1 MNKEQSILV
10 RFTTVALLLVLV
22 FPLPVLAGDGV
33 APNAPAITANGVSLP
48 QTAPFASTMVAS
60 STVITNPWSV
70 ILLYDEDISIS
81 PIVATGTPTYD
92 PAFGNGTSQTTGDCG
107 DADLKTYCFTYI
119 PQPDIE
125 AAIFWFFRI
134 SGATDTSGEYMATT
148 TYRFILDTGGPILT
162 LDALSNH
169 VILPT
174 ISGSSSYGSALVDIQ
189 ITSSSITRTY
199 QTTAASNVWSYTLL
213 AGDELSE
220 GSYTVTASS
229 TDQYNNRGAEVS
241 GTFVI
246 DTSAPTVS
254 ITSGTT
260 DGGYTSSSPVSFSF
274 DVTDATTTT
283 TLCSWDDVAGAC
295 TSPATSTL
303 ADGSHTFSISATDAY
318 NNTGAT
324 TTRTF
329 TLDTVAPALAEV
341 AVIATSTDTTPE
353 YSFTSAEAGALAF
366 VGACSA
372 ATSTVGV
379 GTTTLTFAALAVGS
393 YSSCSLSV
401 TDVASNTGTLA
412 ISPFAIEAV
421 PEPPAPA
428 PAPSGGGGGGGGGII
443 GGPLS
448 VGYQIP
454 YLPPPAPAPAPS
466 APEPQAVQVTVGAS
480 TGGSAVA
487 APEPAAPTQSI
498 DTDVRE
504 ISNVQTQAAPAPAA
518 PSVRAPVAVVTPWDT
533 PAGEQINL
541 ASAAATGFQL
551 PSWIIILAALLLAA
565 FITYLFLW
573 RRV

>member
-1 MNKEQSILV
+1 MHNKRMNKEQSILV

-22 FPLPVLAGDGV
+22 FPFPVLAGDGS
-33 APNAPAITANGVSLP
+33 APNAPTITANGFSLP
-48 QTAPFASTMVAS
+48 QVSTLVAS

-70 ILLYDEDISIS
+70 ILLYDEDISVS
-81 PIVATGTPTYD
+81 PIVATGTPILDFT
-92 PAFGNGTSQTTGDCG
+92 NGTSQTTGDCG

-125 AAIFWFFRI
+125 AAIFWFVRI

-148 TYRFILDTGGPILT
+148 TYRFILDTGGPVLT
-162 LDALSNH
+162 LDATTNH
-169 VILPT
+169 IVLPT

-189 ITSSSITRTY
+189 ITGSSITRTY
-199 QTTAASNVWSYTLL
+199 QTTAASNVWSYTLQS
-213 AGDELSE
+213 GDELPN
-220 GSYTVTASS
+220 GAYTVTASS

-246 DTSAPTVS
+246 DTSAPAVT
-254 ITSGTT
+254 ITSGPA
-260 DGGYTSSSPVSFSF
+260 DGSYASSSPVSFSF

-341 AVIATSTDTTPE
+341 AVIATSTDTTPTYE
-353 YSFTSAEAGALAF
+353 FTSTKAGVLAF

-379 GTTTLTFAALAVGS
+379 GTTTITFAALAVGS

-401 TDVASNTGTLA
+401 TDSAGNTGTLA

-428 PAPSGGGGGGGGGII
+428 PSSSIGGGAGTY
-443 GGPLS
+443 GGPMS
-448 VGYQIP
+448 VGYQTP
-454 YLPPPAPAPAPS
+454 YLPP
-466 APEPQAVQVTVGAS
+466 
-480 TGGSAVA
+480 
-487 APEPAAPTQSI
+487 
-498 DTDVRE
+498 
-504 ISNVQTQAAPAPAA
+504 
-518 PSVRAPVAVVTPWDT
+518 
-533 PAGEQINL
+533 
-541 ASAAATGFQL
+541 L
-551 PSWIIILAALLLAA
+551 PSIALA
-565 FITYLFLW
+565 TEGP
-573 RRV
+573 V

>member
-324 TTRTF
+324 TTRSF
-329 TLDTVAPALAEV
+329 TLDTAAPALAEV
-341 AVIATSTDTTPE
+341 AVIATSTDTTPD
-353 YSFTSAEAGALAF
+353 YSFTSAEAGTLGF
-366 VGACSA
+366 SGACSA
-372 ATSTVGV
+372 ATSTIGV
-379 GTTTLTFAALAVGS
+379 GTTTITFAELAVGS

-401 TDVASNTGTLA
+401 IDAAGNTGTLA

-428 PAPSGGGGGGGGGII
+428 PSSSGGGSGGNGII

-454 YLPPPAPAPAPS
+454 YLPPPLPTPPLS
-466 APEPQAVQVTVGAS
+466 VPEPQPVQVTVGAS
-480 TGGSAVA
+480 TGGLAVA
-487 APEPAAPTQSI
+487 TPVPAAPTQTRTS
-498 DTDVRE
+498 DVRE
-504 ISNVQTQAAPAPAA
+504 ISNAQTQAAPAPAA
-518 PSVRAPVAVVTPWDT
+518 PSLRAPVAVVTPWDT
-533 PAGEQINL
+533 PAGKQINL
-541 ASAAATGFQL
+541 AAAAATGFQL
-551 PSWIIILAALLLAA
+551 PSWIIILAALLLLA
-565 FITYLFLW
+565 FIGYLFLW